1 MWSNS
6 FLLLYCSPL
15 SLIDML
21 HANRSIHFLLTAA
34 IIGAGVLAAGWA
46 YADES
51 SSSSSTASSSA
62 SADTAAS
69 SSSALPAWTGE
80 QKSGTGLNILPGKGT
95 IVIEQKNGSGA
106 GTLGSWTMI
115 QPDNKQ
121 RAGTGALNL
130 LEGISAGKY
139 TIFAHLPD
147 GSSATMR
154 IYRNDV
160 SEQVL
165 QKQQASLTLNDGDR
179 LRIVISYTITKSG
192 LVAVDSDPLG
202 MTFTMKGPN
211 NTNFSGTTPTSFFG
225 LAEGQ
230 YQVFYDSIK
239 GCNIPTSKSL
249 RLEAG
254 SRVSFTVYI
263 SCPMA
268 DKMRERQ
275 TEQGSSDKS
284 YTTVGTGNN
293 AIIMRD
299 VPQDS
304 WFAPF
309 IATSAK
315 YGILSG
321 YTDKDGNA
329 TGEFGP
335 GNNVNVAELAKAAH
349 KIAGISTDSVARI
362 NPINTKAQGQWF
374 SPFITSAEKLG
385 WTIYSDATIDPT
397 KPATRGEVLVTLLQ
411 ALDIRLN
418 WQKGNVFTDVSART
432 PFAGAIETA
441 AAAKV
446 VEGRKDANG
455 NDLKLFGPAD
465 AINRAEFAKILSNM
479 IEVFKTEGASSSS
492 SSKR

>member
-1 MWSNS
+1 M
-6 FLLLYCSPL
+6 Y
-15 SLIDML
+15 ML
-21 HANRSIHFLLTAA
+21 RTHHPVQFLLTTA
-34 IIGAGVLAAGWA
+34 IICSSILAAGLV

-51 SSSSSTASSSA
+51 SSSSGVAASSVA
-62 SADTAAS
+62 TALSS
-69 SSSALPAWTGE
+69 SSSALPTWTGE
-80 QKSGTGLNILPGKGT
+80 QKSGTGLNILPGQG
-95 IVIEQKNGSGA
+95 IISIEQKNSSGA
-106 GTLGSWTMI
+106 GALGSWTII

-121 RAGTGALNL
+121 RTGSGAATL
-130 LEGISAGKY
+130 LEGMSAGNY

-147 GSSATMR
+147 GSSATIR
-154 IYRNDV
+154 IYRNDEADKV
-160 SEQVL
+160 IP
-165 QKQQASLTLNDGDR
+165 KQQASFTLKDGDR
-179 LRIVISYTITKSG
+179 MRVSISYTITKSG
-192 LVAVDSDPLG
+192 LVAVDSDPVG

-211 NTNFSGTTPTSFFG
+211 NTTFSGTTPASFFG
-225 LAEGQ
+225 VAEGQ

-239 GCNIPTSKSL
+239 GCNIPTTKSL

-254 SRVSFTVYI
+254 NRVSFSVYI

-268 DKMRERQ
+268 DKMRERL
-275 TEQGSSDKS
+275 TEQGGSDKS

-299 VPQDS
+299 VPQDA

-321 YTDKDGNA
+321 YTDKDGNS
-329 TGEFGP
+329 TGSFGP

-349 KIAGISTDSVARI
+349 RIAGISTDSVARI

-374 SPFITSAEKLG
+374 SPFITSAENLG
-385 WTIYSDATIDPT
+385 WTIYSDATVDPT
-397 KPATRGEVLVTLLQ
+397 RPATRGEVLVTLLQ
-411 ALDIRLN
+411 ALDIKLN
-418 WQKGNVFTDVSART
+418 WQKGTFFTDVTPRT
-432 PFAGAIETA
+432 AYAGAIETA

-446 VEGRKDANG
+446 VEGRKDENG

-479 IEVFKTEGASSSS
+479 IETFKTTSSASSSS
-492 SSKR
+492 KK